1 MVDSG
6 YMAWL
11 CTIPPLK
18 NGTSYK
24 YIRFSEFLESMRKN
38 IECTYGIL
46 KKRFNIL
53 KVGTRGRK
61 VESCDN
67 IFLTCCVLHNMLLF
81 EDGLTNWET
90 DERENNNPSLSEIYA
105 LNRLELPSN
114 TRQFGT
120 SNEVDSQCLEEK
132 FTCKDH
138 YNISRAT
145 VHGEQ
150 IVSKMKYETFYKLL
164 VQHFD
169 IRFKRHSIKW
179 PQNMKIRPRNI

>member
-1 MVDSG
+1 MHNI
-6 YMAWL
+6 
-11 CTIPPLK
+11 TIKKLYLLQIYLVFRIHGKHEK
-18 NGTSYK
+18 NTEGT
-24 YIRFSEFLESMRKN
+24 F
-38 IECTYGIL
+38 GIL

-53 KVGTRGRK
+53 KVGTRGFK
-61 VESCDN
+61 VELCDN

-81 EDGLTNWET
+81 EDGLANWET
-90 DERENNNPSLSEIYA
+90 DERENNNPSLSKIYA
-105 LNRLELPSN
+105 LNRLELSSD

-120 SNEVDSQCLEEK
+120 SNEVDSQCVQEK
-132 FTCKDH
+132 ITHKDH

-145 VHGEQ
+145 VCGEQ